1 MLSHFFLSFMAF
13 FAIMNPVSSLP
24 VYMSLTSADD
34 DVTAKSI
41 GKKGLMIAFI
51 IVCVFSLA
59 GSYIFTMFGITIDAL
74 RIAGGLLVFMIGFH
88 MLNGNHSP
96 VNKGVQA
103 SNDDPTDIAISPLG
117 TPLLAGPGTIAT
129 AINLSSSG
137 FNAAISTIAS
147 FGLLCLITYALFRC
161 SKQLTS
167 MIGKS
172 VMGVI
177 TRMMG
182 LILAVIGV
190 QMVIAG
196 IKGAFDIA

>member
-1 MLSHFFLSFMAF
+1 MISHFFLSFMAF

-24 VYMSLTSADD
+24 VYLSLTSGDD
-34 DVTAKSI
+34 DSTARAI
-41 GKKGLMIAFI
+41 GRKGLLIAFI
-51 IVCVFSLA
+51 IVCVFSIA

-96 VNKGVQA
+96 VNKGVKA
-103 SNDDPTDIAISPLG
+103 SEDDPTDVAISPLA

-129 AINLSSSG
+129 AINLSSG
-137 FNAAISTIAS
+137 GVLNIISTIAS
-147 FGLLCLITYALFRC
+147 FGLLCAITYALFRC
-161 SKQLTS
+161 SKRLMS
-167 MIGKS
+167 IIGTS

-196 IKGAFDIA
+196 IKGAFAIS